1 MQTVIDLSEIYN
13 QAGRVYCCNKD
24 NESPVCYADKYTQRI
39 RARALYHDFGFSAPL
54 NSDSEG
60 TKNRLLVI
68 GRYFSSL
75 VSFAFKDSVKG
86 AKGSRAGD
94 PADGM
99 QRRRSP

>member
-13 QAGRVYCCNKD
+13 QAGRVYCCNKG

-68 GRYFSSL
+68 GRYSAHWL
-75 VSFAFKDSVKG
+75 VLHSRVLSESVTILILTNET
-86 AKGSRAGD
+86 
-94 PADGM
+94 
-99 QRRRSP
+99 